1 MVKESFSAISELRVL
16 RANIDER
23 IRELR
28 EKNGV
33 DTFEESFDDAVSEL
47 RRLVDDRCENED
59 IRTLWQMHYEINAIL
74 SRITNKLSGLG
85 DE

>member
-1 MVKESFSAISELRVL
+1 MSKETFSAISELRVL

-28 EKNGV
+28 EKDGV
-33 DTFEESFDDAVSEL
+33 DIFEESFNDAIGEL
-47 RRLVDDRCENED
+47 RRLVDDRCVNED
-59 IRTLWQMHYEINAIL
+59 IHTLWQMHYEIHALL

>member
-28 EKNGV
+28 EKDGV